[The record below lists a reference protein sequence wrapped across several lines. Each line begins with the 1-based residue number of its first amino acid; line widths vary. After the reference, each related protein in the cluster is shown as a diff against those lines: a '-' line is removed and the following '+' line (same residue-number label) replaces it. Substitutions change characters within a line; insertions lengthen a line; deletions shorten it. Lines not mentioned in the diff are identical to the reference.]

1 MAKAKK
7 KKIGI
12 VDIVVLGV
20 LVVCLVLSIV
30 GLSIDQWTTTEEVFG
45 SKASQSFSDY
55 SDLVAQKNE
64 DKQEIEDSPIGD
76 FFGNIAGEFE
86 ETDFGAE
93 LKGKEAKLDAMVA
106 FGYITVILVAE
117 AKLDAMVAFGYITV
131 ILVAVTL
138 ALYVLKMFLKAG
150 FFRFLVLVAG
160 ALTLISGV
168 LAIAMTAAFCGEA
181 LLIGAGAALLAV
193 GGMLGGLAGGASF
206 FLSKK

>member
-106 FGYITVILVAE
+106 FGYITVILVA
-117 AKLDAMVAFGYITV
+117 
-131 ILVAVTL
+131 VTL

-193 GGMLGGLAGGASF
+193 GGMLGGLAGAASF

>member
-45 SKASQSFSDY
+45 KKMSQSFSDY

-64 DKQEIEDSPIGD
+64 AKQEAEDSSIG
-76 FFGNIAGEFE
+76 GIIGGIADELE

-93 LKGKEAKLDAMVA
+93 LKGKE
-106 FGYITVILVAE
+106 GEI
-117 AKLDAMVAFGYITV
+117 DAMVAFGYITV

-138 ALYVLKMFLKAG
+138 VLYVLKMFLKAG
-150 FFRFLVLVAG
+150 LFRFLVLVAG
-160 ALTLISGV
+160 ALTLLSGV
-168 LAIAMTAAFCGEA
+168 LAIAMTAAVCGEA

>member
-45 SKASQSFSDY
+45 KKMSQSFSDY

-64 DKQEIEDSPIGD
+64 AKQEIEDSSIG
-76 FFGNIAGEFE
+76 GIIGGIADELE

-93 LKGKEAKLDAMVA
+93 LKGKE
-106 FGYITVILVAE
+106 GEI
-117 AKLDAMVAFGYITV
+117 DAMVAFGYITV

-138 ALYVLKMFLKAG
+138 VLYVLKMFLKAG
-150 FFRFLVLVAG
+150 LFRFLVLVAG
-160 ALTLISGV
+160 ALTLLSGV
-168 LAIAMTAAFCGEA
+168 LAIAMTAAVCGEA

>member
-20 LVVCLVLSIV
+20 LVVCLVLAIV
-30 GLSIDQWTTTEEVFG
+30 GLTIDQWTVIDGTDSGTSFG
-45 SKASQSFSDY
+45 DY
-55 SDLVAQKNE
+55 SEMVVEKNE
-64 DKQEIEDSPIGD
+64 AKGDINDALGDDIMSGLDNIFGDSELVQD
-76 FFGNIAGEFE
+76 AK
-86 ETDFGAE
+86 AE
-93 LKGKEAKLDAMVA
+93 
-106 FGYITVILVAE
+106 E

-168 LAIAMTAAFCGEA
+168 LAIAMTAAICGEVVVV
-181 LLIGAGAALLAV
+181 GAGAALLAV

>member
-45 SKASQSFSDY
+45 KKMSQSFSDY

-106 FGYITVILVAE
+106 FGYITVILVA
-117 AKLDAMVAFGYITV
+117 
-131 ILVAVTL
+131 VTL
-138 ALYVLKMFLKAG
+138 VLYLLKMFLKAG
-150 FFRFLVLVAG
+150 LFRFLVLVAG

>member
-7 KKIGI
+7 KIGI
-12 VDIVVLGV
+12 IDFVVLGV
-20 LVVCLVLSIV
+20 LVVCLVLAIV
-30 GLSIDQWTTTEEVFG
+30 GLTIDQWTTTEEVFG
-45 SKASQSFSDY
+45 KTADVSFGDY
-55 SDLVAQKNE
+55 SEIVVNKNE
-64 DKQEIEDSPIGD
+64 AKGDINDALGDDIMGGLDDIFGDSELAQD
-76 FFGNIAGEFE
+76 AK
-86 ETDFGAE
+86 AE
-93 LKGKEAKLDAMVA
+93 
-106 FGYITVILVAE
+106 E

-168 LAIAMTAAFCGEA
+168 LAIAMTAAYCGEV
-181 LLIGAGAALLAV
+181 LLVGAGAALLAV

>member
-45 SKASQSFSDY
+45 KTGDVSFGDY
-55 SDLVAQKNE
+55 SEIVAEKNE
-64 DKQEIEDSPIGD
+64 VKGDTNDALGDDIMGGLDDIFGDS
-76 FFGNIAGEFE
+76 
-86 ETDFGAE
+86 E
-93 LKGKEAKLDAMVA
+93 LAQDAKAK
-106 FGYITVILVAE
+106 E

-138 ALYVLKMFLKAG
+138 VLYVLKMFLKAG
-150 FFRFLVLVAG
+150 LFRFLVLVAG
-160 ALTLISGV
+160 ALTLLSGV

>member
-45 SKASQSFSDY
+45 KKMSQSFSDY

-106 FGYITVILVAE
+106 FGYITVILVA
-117 AKLDAMVAFGYITV
+117 
-131 ILVAVTL
+131 VTL
-138 ALYVLKMFLKAG
+138 VLYVLKMFLKAG
-150 FFRFLVLVAG
+150 LFRFLVLVAG

>member
-30 GLSIDQWTTTEEVFG
+30 GLSIDQWTTTEEVLG
-45 SKASQSFSDY
+45 KKASQSFSDY

-64 DKQEIEDSPIGD
+64 AKQEIEDSLFGD
-76 FFGNIAGEFE
+76 FFGSLVDKAE
-86 ETDFGAE
+86 ETDLGAE
-93 LKGKEAKLDAMVA
+93 LKEREGER
-106 FGYITVILVAE
+106 
-117 AKLDAMVAFGYITV
+117 DAMVAFGYITV

-138 ALYVLKMFLKAG
+138 VLYVLKMFLKAG
-150 FFRFLVLVAG
+150 LFRFLVLVAG
-160 ALTLISGV
+160 VLTLISGV

-193 GGMLGGLAGGASF
+193 GGMLGGLAGAASF

>member
-106 FGYITVILVAE
+106 FGYITVILVA
-117 AKLDAMVAFGYITV
+117 
-131 ILVAVTL
+131 VTL

>member
-45 SKASQSFSDY
+45 KKMSQSFSDY

-106 FGYITVILVAE
+106 FGYITVILVA
-117 AKLDAMVAFGYITV
+117 
-131 ILVAVTL
+131 VTL
-138 ALYVLKMFLKAG
+138 VLYVLKMFLKAG
-150 FFRFLVLVAG
+150 LFRFLVLVAG

-193 GGMLGGLAGGASF
+193 GGMLGGLAGVRRS
-206 FLSKK
+206 SSPKIIT

>member
-30 GLSIDQWTTTEEVFG
+30 GLSIDQWTTFEDIDGGF
-45 SKASQSFSDY
+45 SFADY
-55 SDLVAQKNE
+55 FD
-64 DKQEIEDSPIGD
+64 
-76 FFGNIAGEFE
+76 
-86 ETDFGAE
+86 
-93 LKGKEAKLDAMVA
+93 EAKKQNESMEAIQSKIDDAEEQLSKLEGLPGYDLIEKELDDLQKEYNEFRLENSKTIAMVA
-106 FGYITVILVAE
+106 FAI
-117 AKLDAMVAFGYITV
+117 ITV

-138 ALYVLKMFLKAG
+138 VLYVLKMFLKAG
-150 FFRFLVLVAG
+150 LFRFLVLVAG
-160 ALTLISGV
+160 V
-168 LAIAMTAAFCGEA
+168 LALIAGIITIA
-181 LLIGAGAALLAV
+181 LVPGVAEITFMVVGAGAALLAV

>member
-45 SKASQSFSDY
+45 KKMSQSFSDY

-64 DKQEIEDSPIGD
+64 DKQEIEDSPFGD

-93 LKGKEAKLDAMVA
+93 LKGKE
-106 FGYITVILVAE
+106 GEI
-117 AKLDAMVAFGYITV
+117 DAMVAFGYITV

-138 ALYVLKMFLKAG
+138 VLYLLKMFLKAG
-150 FFRFLVLVAG
+150 LFRFLVLVAG

-181 LLIGAGAALLAV
+181 LLIGTGAALLAV